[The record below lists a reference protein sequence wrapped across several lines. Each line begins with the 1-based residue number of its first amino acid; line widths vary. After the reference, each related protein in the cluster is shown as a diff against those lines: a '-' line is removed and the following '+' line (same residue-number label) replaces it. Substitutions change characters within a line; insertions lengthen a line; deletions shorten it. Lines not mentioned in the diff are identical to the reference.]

1 MEMGNVE
8 VLLRGLKGIVGCV
21 LGYQCIIGTNRS
33 SSDKG
38 FGLDEVRILE
48 EDLEMGKEEK
58 RR

>member
-1 MEMGNVE
+1 V
-8 VLLRGLKGIVGCV
+8 
-21 LGYQCIIGTNRS
+21 YNRS

-38 FGLDEVRILE
+38 LGSDEVWILE